1 MTSTYDSTGL
11 NVDRYADVLA
21 RLIALAT
28 AWKGESLSTDEE
40 EYLGHVF
47 RQESLLSAEANEIIQ
62 AIYDTLGVRNN
73 QSVPLDNILEVIG
86 LYRQAAAKSTV
97 TLTLTVDRAVTIPA
111 GKIVQTAAKVQWVTD
126 EDLVFAG
133 AGSDTVAATCTV
145 TGPNNAA
152 AGEINEIVTPVGG
165 WTAVTNAAAAIPGRN
180 RELDAELK
188 VRHTAAVATSG
199 ERDAAS
205 IYEAVAAVTGVD
217 AVAVVEDYTSDT
229 PVHVYVIGGADE
241 DIAAAIDNTITA
253 GIGLA
258 GTTSVVVY
266 NATIK
271 TNKTIKFTRATD
283 LDTYVSV
290 TVLTNPALYPSDG
303 DDQIKANIVAIYDG
317 QGIGEN
323 VVYWELPGAVY
334 DVEGATMTALYL
346 DTVSPPTGTSDIVVA
361 QDKRAV
367 ITAAN
372 ITIVHA

>member
-62 AIYDTLGVRNN
+62 AIYDALGVRNN
-73 QSVPLDNILEVIG
+73 QGVPLDNILEVIG

-97 TLTLTVDRAVTIPA
+97 SLTLTVDRAVTIPA

-126 EDLVFAG
+126 EDLVFTG

-205 IYEAVAAVTGVD
+205 IYEAVAAVTRVCDRG
-217 AVAVVEDYTSDT
+217 
-229 PVHVYVIGGADE
+229 
-241 DIAAAIDNTITA
+241 
-253 GIGLA
+253 
-258 GTTSVVVY
+258 
-266 NATIK
+266 
-271 TNKTIKFTRATD
+271 R
-283 LDTYVSV
+283 
-290 TVLTNPALYPSDG
+290 
-303 DDQIKANIVAIYDG
+303 
-317 QGIGEN
+317 
-323 VVYWELPGAVY
+323 
-334 DVEGATMTALYL
+334 
-346 DTVSPPTGTSDIVVA
+346 
-361 QDKRAV
+361 R
-367 ITAAN
+367 
-372 ITIVHA
+372 